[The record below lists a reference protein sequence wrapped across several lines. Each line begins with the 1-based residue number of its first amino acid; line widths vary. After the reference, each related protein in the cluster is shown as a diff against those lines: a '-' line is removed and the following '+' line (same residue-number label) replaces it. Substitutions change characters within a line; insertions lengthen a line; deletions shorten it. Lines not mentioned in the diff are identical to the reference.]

1 MYSHYLKYVEN
12 YLKEHN
18 GDMPSDPR
26 LAFRSKFHHTVRVLG
41 WTKRL
46 AEGRDNIDRD
56 VLYTAAIFH
65 DIGYSGEKSK
75 SHAEL
80 GAKAFHEYT
89 VKRNLEPSFSEKVEN
104 IIRLHSSKELLK
116 ADNVPLE
123 LIILMEADLLDE
135 EGALRVA
142 WYSMD
147 KGITGAGSYKDVYQ
161 HIIMGSNKRL
171 VNPMVTEK
179 ARFYWDE
186 KQKLVNEFTKQ
197 LNDDIMTGTEF
208 L

>member
-1 MYSHYLKYVEN
+1 MYSDYLKYVES

-18 GDMPSDPR
+18 GDVPSDPR
-26 LAFRSKFHHTVRVLG
+26 LAFRSKFHHIVRVLG

-46 AEGRDNIDRD
+46 AEGRDDIDKD

-75 SHAEL
+75 YHAEL
-80 GAKAFHEYT
+80 GAKAFHEYA
-89 VKRNLEPSFSEKVEN
+89 VKINLEPTFIRKVEN
-104 IIRLHSSKELLK
+104 IIQLHSSKELMK
-116 ADNVPLE
+116 ASNVPLE
-123 LIILMEADLLDE
+123 LILLMEADLLDE

-147 KGITGAGSYKDVYQ
+147 KGITGADSYQDVYK
-161 HIIMGSNKRL
+161 HIVMGSSKRL

-179 ARFYWDE
+179 ARLYWEE
-186 KQKLVNEFTKQ
+186 KHKLVNEFTIQ
-197 LNDDIMTGTEF
+197 LNDDIMIGNEF